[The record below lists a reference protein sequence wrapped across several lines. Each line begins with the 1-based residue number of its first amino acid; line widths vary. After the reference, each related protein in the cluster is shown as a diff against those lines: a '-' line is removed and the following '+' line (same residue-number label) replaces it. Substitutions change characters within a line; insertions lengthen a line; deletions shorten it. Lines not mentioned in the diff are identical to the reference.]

1 MPLFCKHLAGCFKAE
16 AVLGTRVE
24 AVGSEFDVVRR
35 DGFETHGLRKERP
48 DEAVH
53 VFVCVTH
60 PSPKE
65 ARLRVAITSSSIPCR
80 AVANAIGVG
89 ASFKTAANYARKG
102 GQVILAG
109 FCEDEVPISPL
120 DWIMREIE
128 VKAIL
133 GYYDGVRRAQ
143 KEPERPASKAEPINH
158 ESQTDFGL

>member
-1 MPLFCKHLAGCFKAE
+1 MLKA
-16 AVLGTRVE
+16 VR
-24 AVGSEFDVVRR
+24 SETDGIGACVV
-35 DGFETHGLRKERP
+35 FECSG
-48 DEAVH
+48 
-53 VFVCVTH
+53 
-60 PSPKE
+60 
-65 ARLRVAITSSSIPCR
+65 VA
-80 AVANAIGVG
+80 
-89 ASFKTAANYARKG
+89 ASFKASANYARKG